1 MVYLFFEFFGYSF
14 RNFLA
19 RVKYERNLG
28 LKSFSRF
35 LGLSHPVSAKTKAGK
50 RFIYF
55 FNFLAIFFRIFLP
68 ESCMNGIRGKNF
80 FLFFSG
86 NLIPF
91 WLKILPEWGFLI
103 FWKFC
108 YFFLNFLARVDYERN
123 SGLKFFSRFLGLS
136 YPVLAENNT
145 EKKFFNFLSFFAI
158 FFGIFFPWSKM
169 NGIRD

>member
-14 RNFLA
+14 LNFLA

-28 LKSFSRF
+28 LKSSSRF

-91 WLKILPEWGFLI
+91 WLKIRPASVLLVFWNFLPFFRNFLSRVKYERNFLLSNLI
-103 FWKFC
+103 LHRNNATKW
-108 YFFLNFLARVDYERN
+108 FLNFLN
-123 SGLKFFSRFLGLS
+123 
-136 YPVLAENNT
+136 
-145 EKKFFNFLSFFAI
+145 FFAI
-158 FFGIFFPWSKM
+158 FFWMFLPGSSM
-169 NGIRD
+169 NGIWD